1 MIRAALALAA
11 LCLAPA
17 SALAQSLAVVGLD
30 GREAR
35 LSPAALQAL
44 SQGEAKLGEGV
55 KAVAYQGPTLS
66 AVLREAGVP
75 AGARL
80 HGKILATYVV
90 VTGSDGYRAVLSLA
104 EIDGSFRDG
113 AVILADR
120 RTDGS
125 LAENE
130 GPYRLIVGPDKR
142 PERAVRMVVKVEV
155 VAAP

>member
-1 MIRAALALAA
+1 MIRAALIAAA
-11 LCLAPA
+11 LFLAPA
-17 SALAQSLAVVGLD
+17 TALAQSLAVIGLD
-30 GREAR
+30 GRETR
-35 LSPAALQAL
+35 LQPSALQAL
-44 SQGEAKLGEGV
+44 SQAEAKLGDGD

-75 AGARL
+75 NGARL

-113 AVILADR
+113 AVVLADR
-120 RTDGS
+120 RTTGP

-130 GPYRLIVGPDKR
+130 GPYRLVVGPDRR
-142 PERAVRMVVKVEV
+142 PERAVRMVVKIEV

>member
-1 MIRAALALAA
+1 MIKGALIAAA
-11 LCLAPA
+11 LCLAPVA
-17 SALAQSLAVVGLD
+17 ALAQSLSVIGVD
-30 GREAR
+30 GKETR
-35 LSPAALQAL
+35 LSPTALQAL
-44 SQGEAKLGEGV
+44 SRAEAKLGAGDRS
-55 KAVAYQGPTLS
+55 VAYLGPTLT
-66 AVLREAGVP
+66 AVLREAGLP

-104 EIDGSFRDG
+104 EIDASFRDG

-120 RTDGS
+120 RASGA

-130 GPYRLIVGPDKR
+130 GPYRLVVGPDKR
-142 PERAVRMVVKVEV
+142 PERAVRMVVKIEV